1 MDERKEG
8 IWENK
13 RMYRQFIREMPKTTD
28 EEETWSWLRKA
39 NLKVETEVMLCAA
52 QEYLIGEKKPGEK

>member
-1 MDERKEG
+1 
-8 IWENK
+8 
-13 RMYRQFIREMPKTTD
+13 MYRQFIREMPKTTD